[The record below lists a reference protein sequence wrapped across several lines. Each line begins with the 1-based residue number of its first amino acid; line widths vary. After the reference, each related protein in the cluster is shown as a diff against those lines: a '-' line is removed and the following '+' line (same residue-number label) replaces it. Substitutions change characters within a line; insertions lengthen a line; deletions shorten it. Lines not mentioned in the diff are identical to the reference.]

1 MYTVKEVAKIFNV
14 SRQTIIRWIRSGH
27 LKAVRV
33 VREYRITEEEIER
46 LKNDNE
52 QAK

>member
-1 MYTVKEVAKIFNV
+1 MKTISEVAQLFGVSYRTIRNWIKKGKIKCIKIEN
-14 SRQTIIRWIRSGH
+14 TI
-27 LKAVRV
+27 
-33 VREYRITEEEIER
+33 RIPDEEIER